1 MRKKQWLKPVLCLAV
16 LIILL
21 GVYFVMKTHNTKD
34 IGKKEDTDEI
44 TVTDLKTSD
53 ITGIAFEVA
62 GKKYHFLKKI
72 HGL

>member
-1 MRKKQWLKPVLCLAV
+1 M
-16 LIILL
+16 
-21 GVYFVMKTHNTKD
+21 YFVMKTHNTKD